1 MARYG
6 IERNH
11 FCGFFAAAFF
21 SIFNLYQIFS
31 LAQVNLDFPGFN
43 KR

>member
-1 MARYG
+1 M
-6 IERNH
+6 RNH
-11 FCGFFAAAFF
+11 TSQKFAAAIF
-21 SIFNLYQIFS
+21 SILNLYQIFS